1 MSFEKVVVGVVGVVG
16 VVVVVVVVQFLC
28 VVVVVVQFLCSCLCF
43 ICVLLSVKPIRTDH
57 FVLETFHGVCRTG
70 CGISSVDPHTLVG
83 CRRRK

>member
-1 MSFEKVVVGVVGVVG
+1 MSFDKVVVGMGVGVG
-16 VVVVVVVVQFLC
+16 VVVVVVQFLC
-28 VVVVVVQFLCSCLCF
+28 VVGCVSCVCCCLCF